1 MGGSSFFLLEWFDLF
16 YIWSDSELITMLVL
30 GSYDTSN
37 LGFFLGLVSIS
48 YGVFLILGGL
58 IFGYFFSGLPNLIFW

>member
-1 MGGSSFFLLEWFDLF
+1 
-16 YIWSDSELITMLVL
+16 MLVL

-58 IFGYFFSGLPNLIFW
+58 IFGYFFSGLPNLIF